1 MINLRSL
8 SASPSGRQR
17 SDFMSLPDLDHFLR
31 PAAVPVIAIPLAFRR
46 RRVRRGSDKRSSRS
60 KPDMDIS
67 SPRLDFLLG
76 KNRNR
81 AAAGFK
87 IFGNGKWKS
96 QAHIAAL
103 YPRNSN
109 QVTVI
114 SIDHLPRFTP
124 LL

>member
-1 MINLRSL
+1 M
-8 SASPSGRQR
+8 
-17 SDFMSLPDLDHFLR
+17 
-31 PAAVPVIAIPLAFRR
+31 
-46 RRVRRGSDKRSSRS
+46 
-60 KPDMDIS
+60 
-67 SPRLDFLLG
+67 PRHPIFLLG

-87 IFGNGKWKS
+87 ILGNGKWKS

-114 SIDHLPRFTP
+114 SIDHLPRNTP
-124 LL
+124 LFMALSEGVSTSFVKCPVSYTEIPLKSAAQKAA